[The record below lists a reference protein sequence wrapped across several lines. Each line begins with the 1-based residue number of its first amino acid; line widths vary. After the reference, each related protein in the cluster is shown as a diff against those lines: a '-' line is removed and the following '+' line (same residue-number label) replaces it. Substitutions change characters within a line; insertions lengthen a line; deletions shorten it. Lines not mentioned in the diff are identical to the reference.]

1 MNKHFGSRP
10 IPYLICGKNIHD
22 TGDFSVHQSSAP
34 GSWAIQIQTQ
44 YRFNQRDPKRAEMLG
59 ALGVWKHFGFGGSS
73 REFVSCKV
81 WEVKGLGKE
90 AIAALAFDLFCWD
103 LIDIWLSPIL
113 NKSGP
118 LRDLFVRKIPDLY
131 WTLFQRLWRTEA
143 RVHPFLQTLGNMARE
158 REREWANRFC
168 EDWNRTFSKM
178 LCLGQVIGYL
188 KLAWFGYL
196 NPVIGVILSEVE
208 VSESLV
214 KSNPNG
220 PMNGS

>member
-118 LRDLFVRKIPDLY
+118 LRDLFGRKIPDLY

-158 REREWANRFC
+158 RESERIDSVKIEIAPSQRCSVWVK
-168 EDWNRTFSKM
+168 W
-178 LCLGQVIGYL
+178 LGT
-188 KLAWFGYL
+188 
-196 NPVIGVILSEVE
+196 
-208 VSESLV
+208 
-214 KSNPNG
+214 SNWPG
-220 PMNGS
+220 LGTSTRL